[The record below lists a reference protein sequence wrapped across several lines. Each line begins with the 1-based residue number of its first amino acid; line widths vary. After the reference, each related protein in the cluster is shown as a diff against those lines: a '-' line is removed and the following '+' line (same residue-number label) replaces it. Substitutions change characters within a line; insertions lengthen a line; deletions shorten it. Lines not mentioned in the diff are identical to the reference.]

1 MHKHNNTLVLTEK
14 DEAYRNALNR
24 LLSLAK
30 QNYYHCILN
39 EHKGT
44 SQKVWQVVNKLAF
57 MKNRTQLLPSKLITS
72 SGHNL
77 TDEEAIA
84 EKFSSY
90 FVNIRKSMAD
100 AVALDLA
107 RNLNPLQQAKNRNLL
122 FLTLSCPQEVF
133 NIIKKL
139 EAKKA
144 RRTKRT
150 LDVTVFIKYANPVIS
165 KFLSNIFNVCLSE
178 GIQTCLKLL
187 K

>member
-1 MHKHNNTLVLTEK
+1 
-14 DEAYRNALNR
+14 
-24 LLSLAK
+24 
-30 QNYYHCILN
+30 
-39 EHKGT
+39 
-44 SQKVWQVVNKLAF
+44 

-144 RRTKRT
+144 RRT

-178 GIQTCLKLL
+178 GTYPDLL
-187 K
+187 KIAEVIPIFKKGERIKMTYYCPMSLLSQFNKIFQNIIVYSHLFIFNTIQSAKRSSIRV